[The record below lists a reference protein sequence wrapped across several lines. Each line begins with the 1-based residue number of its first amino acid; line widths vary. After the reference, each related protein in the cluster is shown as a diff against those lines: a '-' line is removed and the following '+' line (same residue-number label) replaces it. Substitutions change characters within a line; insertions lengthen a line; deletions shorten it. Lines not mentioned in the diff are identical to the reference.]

1 MAESRTKSN
10 ARHLARVLE
19 TGAALIGHGD
29 ADATPAR
36 LLNAHFAAIR
46 TLGGESEAAET
57 VCEAIRARR
66 MTPIAPISLIE
77 HGHGVALQTS
87 QLLAAVSDATALA
100 SARAV
105 ATQAFVAV
113 ADALEA
119 LTIETDD
126 QGRPTTSALIDAF
139 RAGADAELVEIA
151 LCTPG
156 GPRAAAITLRR
167 QATGAREPGR
177 QSYVIPSWTG
187 VEANEV
193 ARPLSA

>member
-10 ARHLARVLE
+10 SRHLARVLE
-19 TGAALIGHGD
+19 TGAALISHGD
-29 ADATPAR
+29 ADAPPAR

-46 TLGGESEAAET
+46 TLGGESEAAEA

-66 MTPIAPISLIE
+66 LTPIAPATQIEGSRGTSL
-77 HGHGVALQTS
+77 AAS
-87 QLLAAVSDATALA
+87 QLLSAIADATAVA

-167 QATGAREPGR
+167 QAT
-177 QSYVIPSWTG
+177 
-187 VEANEV
+187 
-193 ARPLSA
+193 